1 MVNRILFNDLGKQW
15 EVIKDDALPRIDNLF
30 NSSSYING
38 PDVNTFENNF
48 AQYIGTD
55 YAVGVSNG
63 TDALKLC
70 VEALNLEGKVGII
83 VPANT
88 FIATLL
94 GAEMALP
101 NAEFIL
107 TDCDEYYQMDM
118 NTLEDIL
125 SKRRGDWD
133 ECVIMPVHLYGS
145 ACDIEKIMK
154 LSRMFNCWVIE
165 DCSQAHGT
173 TTNKGRPVGTFG
185 HMSAFSM
192 YPGKNLGAAGDA
204 GVITTN
210 NKHFYDTLKLLQN
223 WGAVEKY
230 YYERKGYNNRLDS
243 IQAIIVDEK
252 LKHLNE
258 WNENRE
264 KIASWYDELIQND
277 KIIKPKKASYCG
289 RHTYHIY
296 CVRLLDLN
304 RDEVMSKLNDNDI
317 QSGIHYPIPIEQTK
331 IYEDKG
337 WNNTNTRL
345 YAEQLM
351 SLPMHPFMTREDV
364 ERIAKVIN
372 NV

>member
-1 MVNRILFNDLGKQW
+1 MENKVLFNDLGKQW

-30 NSSSYING
+30 STSAFING
-38 PDVNTFENNF
+38 PDVNTFEENF
-48 AQYIGTD
+48 AKYIGTD

-70 VEALNLEGKVGII
+70 VEALELKGKVGII

-101 NAEFIL
+101 DAEFVL
-107 TDCDEYYQMDM
+107 VDCDEYYQMDTEILKD
-118 NTLEDIL
+118 TLY
-125 SKRRGDWD
+125 KRRKDWD
-133 ECVIMPVHLYGS
+133 NCIIMPVHLYGCAS
-145 ACDIEKIMK
+145 NIEKIMY
-154 LSRMFNCWVIE
+154 LAGANGCWVIE

-173 TTNKGRPVGTFG
+173 TTEKGRPVGTFG
-185 HMSAFSM
+185 HMAAFSM
-192 YPGKNLGAAGDA
+192 YPGKNLGAGGDA

-210 NKHFYDTLKLLQN
+210 SERFYNTLKLLQN

-230 YYERKGYNNRLDS
+230 YYERKGYNNRLDT

-252 LKHLNE
+252 LKHLND
-258 WNENRE
+258 WNEKRRQV
-264 KIASWYDELIQND
+264 ASWYDELIQNNN
-277 KIIKPKKASYCG
+277 IIKPKKAPYCG

-296 CVRLLDLN
+296 CVRLQNLD
-304 RDEVMSKLNDNDI
+304 RDEIMSQLNENGI

-331 IYEDKG
+331 IYEDEE
-337 WNNTNTRL
+337 WYNPMTRF
-345 YAEQLM
+345 YAEQTM
-351 SLPMHPFMTREDV
+351 SLPMHPFMSREDV
-364 ERIAKVIN
+364 ERVAEVLN